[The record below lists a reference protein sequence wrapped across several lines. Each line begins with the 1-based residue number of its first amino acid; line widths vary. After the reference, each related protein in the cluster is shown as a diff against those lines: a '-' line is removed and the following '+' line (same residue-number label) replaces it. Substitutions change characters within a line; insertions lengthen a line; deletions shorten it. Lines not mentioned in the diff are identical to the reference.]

1 MNWTEEQRQ
10 AIEIRDKSILV
21 SAAAGSGKTAVLVE
35 RIKQIIQNDGVA
47 VDEMLVVTFT
57 NAAASEMR
65 EKIVSAI
72 PEQMNRIHKAH
83 ISTFH
88 AFALD
93 VIRRYFHLIDLEPG
107 FKICDEA
114 QKILLQNEAMEQLFR
129 GRFQKRDED
138 FLLFLRLYASSKN
151 EEAAKSIIF
160 NLHNFLQSLPDP
172 FAWLE
177 EKIETLAWDE
187 KLFRESVLFR
197 EMVADICEELE
208 SVKTDCLSVLQA
220 VEEAG
225 LASLVPKAQADLQ
238 MVEEILANIEKDYDR
253 GVNRLKAAVFQRFV
267 VSGDD
272 KAGYGDIRDDIT
284 YLRNRAKDSIK
295 KLISRYCSKPL
306 KEYISEINKTYP
318 VALILKGLVEE
329 FDSIYRQQKQ
339 KKGLLDFSDIEHYA
353 LKILY
358 DEAAASEYRNKFRYI
373 FIDEYQDSNLV
384 QEAIIERIR
393 REDNVFMVGDVK
405 QSIYKFRLAE
415 PEIFIDKYER
425 FRKGEDPSS
434 MKLDLNRNFRS
445 KEPVIQLVNH
455 IFRRI
460 MTRRSAGMDYDEAAA
475 LYKGVSYRGPL
486 EYKAELHLVE
496 DRQIEDEN
504 LDEEIVEMKKA
515 ELEAHVAASLIK
527 QNIGLP
533 YYDEKA
539 KQQCFLGNR
548 DMVILLRS
556 AAGIAEI
563 YCEALEKEGIP
574 AYMDTGDGYFDTL
587 EISVFLNLLKV
598 IDNRRQDVPLLSVL
612 RSPIFGFTIDEL
624 AEIRVEHKTGSYF
637 DAFLYYSQ
645 QGEREELKQRC
656 RETLSLIEKWK
667 RKAKFLPLPDFL
679 WELIRETGYY
689 SYVGALPGGTQRQG
703 NLRTLV
709 DKGAAYES
717 SLGKGLFGFINYID
731 AVRKGKIASTPTKL
745 LGENDDVVRVMTVH
759 KSKGLEFPFVL
770 VGGLGKGFNREK
782 GGAASF
788 HKQLGVALRQVDRD
802 KCCYRKTL
810 LQNIIEARQSREE
823 MAEEIRILYVAL
835 TRPMDKLILLGSV
848 GDAESAMK
856 KARNQGPAIPSKAR
870 NYLDLLFPALSDYK
884 DILFRIHD
892 RRVISVEKLERPDP
906 ERMLG
911 KAIAQG
917 FDVDKSFYDMV
928 AERLNWTYGY
938 PAALINKSK
947 YTVSELSR
955 RHEKPERRPVGTE
968 AASEGAQRGIVYHAI
983 MEKIPLG
990 ADWNWDIER
999 VADFAQDLVRREILS
1014 AEEIESVDLSKILR
1028 FLESPL
1034 GKRLRNATRVYRE
1047 EAFNLLMEKD
1057 GEKIIVQGIIDCY
1070 FTEGDKHILI
1080 DFKSDYLTDKPES
1093 IAALKETYR
1102 PQLELYKKALE
1113 QIRGIRVD
1121 ETYLYLFTVD
1131 RAIRL

>member
-35 RIKQIIQNDGVA
+35 RIKQIIQNDGVS

-138 FLLFLRLYASSKN
+138 FLLFLRLYAGSKN

-208 SVKTDCLSVLQA
+208 SVKNDCLSVLQA

-225 LASLVPKAQADLQ
+225 LGSLVPKAQADLQ
-238 MVEEILANIEKDYDR
+238 MVEGILANIEKDYDR
-253 GVNRLKAAVFQRFV
+253 GVNLMKAAVFQRFV
-267 VSGDD
+267 ASGDD

-358 DEAAASEYRNKFRYI
+358 EEAAASEYRNKFRYI

-393 REDNVFMVGDVK
+393 RENNVFMVGDVK

-425 FRKGEDPSS
+425 FRKGADPSS

-455 IFRRI
+455 VFRRI
-460 MTRRSAGMDYDEAAA
+460 MTRRSAGMDYDKAAA

-515 ELEAHVAASLIK
+515 ELEARVAASLIK

-533 YYDEKA
+533 YYDEKT
-539 KQQCFLGNR
+539 KQQRFLGNR

-612 RSPIFGFTIDEL
+612 RSPIFGFSVDEL
-624 AEIRVEHKTGSYF
+624 VEIRVEHKTGSYF

-656 RETLSLIEKWK
+656 RESLSFVEKWK

-679 WELIRETGYY
+679 WELIRGTGYY

-731 AVRKGKIASTPTKL
+731 AVRKGKIASAPTRL

-770 VGGLGKGFNREK
+770 VGGLGKGFNRKK
-782 GGAASF
+782 GEAASF

-848 GDAESAMK
+848 SDAESAV

-870 NYLDLLFPALSDYK
+870 NYLDLLLPALSDYK
-884 DILFRIHD
+884 DILFKAHD
-892 RRVISVEKLERPDP
+892 RRVISVEKQERPDS

-911 KAIAQG
+911 EAIAQG
-917 FDVDKSFYDMV
+917 FDVEKSLYDMV
-928 AERLNWTYGY
+928 AERLNWTYDY

-983 MEKIPLG
+983 IEKIPLG
-990 ADWNWDIER
+990 TDWNWDIKR
-999 VADFAQDLVRREILS
+999 IADFAEDLVQREILS
-1014 AEEIESVDLSKILR
+1014 AEEIESVDLSKILH

-1034 GKRLRNATRVYRE
+1034 GKRLLNADRVYRE

-1057 GEKIIVQGIIDCY
+1057 GEEIIVQGIIDCY
-1070 FTEGDKHILI
+1070 FTEGDKHVLI
-1080 DFKSDYLTDKPES
+1080 DFKSDYLTDKPEN

-1121 ETYLYLFTVD
+1121 ETYLYLFAVD
-1131 RAIRL
+1131 RAVRL

>member
-1 MNWTEEQRQ
+1 M
-10 AIEIRDKSILV
+10 
-21 SAAAGSGKTAVLVE
+21 
-35 RIKQIIQNDGVA
+35 
-47 VDEMLVVTFT
+47 
-57 NAAASEMR
+57 
-65 EKIVSAI
+65 
-72 PEQMNRIHKAH
+72 
-83 ISTFH
+83 
-88 AFALD
+88 
-93 VIRRYFHLIDLEPG
+93 
-107 FKICDEA
+107 
-114 QKILLQNEAMEQLFR
+114 
-129 GRFQKRDED
+129 
-138 FLLFLRLYASSKN
+138 
-151 EEAAKSIIF
+151 
-160 NLHNFLQSLPDP
+160 
-172 FAWLE
+172 
-177 EKIETLAWDE
+177 
-187 KLFRESVLFR
+187 
-197 EMVADICEELE
+197 E
-208 SVKTDCLSVLQA
+208 SVKNDCLSVLQA

-225 LASLVPKAQADLQ
+225 LGSLVPKAQADLQ
-238 MVEEILANIEKDYDR
+238 MVEGILANIEKDYDR
-253 GVNRLKAAVFQRFV
+253 GVNLLKAAVFQRFV
-267 VSGDD
+267 ASGDD

-358 DEAAASEYRNKFRYI
+358 EEAAASEYRNKFRYI

-393 REDNVFMVGDVK
+393 RENNVFMVGDVK

-425 FRKGEDPSS
+425 FRKGADPSS

-455 IFRRI
+455 VFRRI
-460 MTRRSAGMDYDEAAA
+460 MTRRSAGMDYDKAAA

-515 ELEAHVAASLIK
+515 ELEARVAASLIK

-533 YYDEKA
+533 YYDEKT
-539 KQQCFLGNR
+539 KQQRFLGNR

-612 RSPIFGFTIDEL
+612 RSPIFGFSVDEL
-624 AEIRVEHKTGSYF
+624 VEIRVEHKTGSYF

-656 RETLSLIEKWK
+656 RESLSFVEKWK

-679 WELIRETGYY
+679 WELIRGTGYY

-731 AVRKGKIASTPTKL
+731 AVRKGKIASAPTRL

-770 VGGLGKGFNREK
+770 VGGLGKGFNRKK
-782 GGAASF
+782 GEAASF

-835 TRPMDKLILLGSV
+835 TRPMDKLVLLGAV
-848 GDAESAMK
+848 NDAESAIK
-856 KARNQGPAIPSKAR
+856 RARSQGPKTPVKARS
-870 NYLDLLFPALSDYK
+870 YLDLLLPALSDYREIVTK
-884 DILFRIHD
+884 IHN
-892 RRVISVEKLERPDP
+892 RGIISVEKKQRPNS
-906 ERMLG
+906 EQMLQE
-911 KAIAQG
+911 AIAQG
-917 FDVDKSFYDMV
+917 FNVEDSLYGMV
-928 AERLNWTYGY
+928 ARRLNWSYGY
-938 PAALINKSK
+938 PTALKNKSK

-955 RHEKPERRPVGTE
+955 GREKPVRRTIGAETV
-968 AASEGAQRGIVYHAI
+968 SKGAQRGTVYHAI
-983 MEKIPLG
+983 MEKIPLQV
-990 ADWNWDIER
+990 DWNRER
-999 VADFAQDLVRREILS
+999 IAEFVEDLVHKEILT
-1014 AEEIESVDLSKILR
+1014 AEEIRSVDLTKILH

-1034 GKRLRNATRVYRE
+1034 GRRLQKADRVYRE

-1057 GEKIIVQGIIDCY
+1057 GEEIIVQGIIDCY
-1070 FTEGDKHILI
+1070 FAEGEKYTLI
-1080 DFKSDYLTDKPES
+1080 DFKSDFVTDKPES

-1102 PQLELYKKALE
+1102 PQLELYRQALE
-1113 QIRGIRVD
+1113 QIRGVRVA
-1121 ETYLYLFTVD
+1121 ETYLYLF
-1131 RAIRL
+1131 AIDEAVKL

>member
-10 AIEIRDKSILV
+10 AIEIRGKSILV

-35 RIKQIIQNDGVA
+35 RIKQIIQNDGVS

-138 FLLFLRLYASSKN
+138 FLLFLRLYAGSKN

-208 SVKTDCLSVLQA
+208 SVKNDCLSVLQA

-225 LASLVPKAQADLQ
+225 LGSLVPKAQADLQ
-238 MVEEILANIEKDYDR
+238 MVEGILANIEKDYDR
-253 GVNRLKAAVFQRFV
+253 GVNLMKAAVFQRFV
-267 VSGDD
+267 ASGDD

-358 DEAAASEYRNKFRYI
+358 EEAAASEYRNKFRYI

-393 REDNVFMVGDVK
+393 RENNVFMVGDVK

-425 FRKGEDPSS
+425 FRKGADPSS

-455 IFRRI
+455 VFRRI
-460 MTRRSAGMDYDEAAA
+460 MTRRSAGMDYDKAAA

-515 ELEAHVAASLIK
+515 ELEARVAASLIK

-533 YYDEKA
+533 YYDEKT
-539 KQQCFLGNR
+539 KQQRFLGNR

-612 RSPIFGFTIDEL
+612 RSPIFGFSVAEL
-624 AEIRVEHKTGSYF
+624 AEIRVAYKTGSYF
-637 DAFLYYSQ
+637 DALLYYSG
-645 QGEREELKQRC
+645 QGERRELKERC
-656 RETLSLIEKWK
+656 ERSLSLIAKWK
-667 RKAKFLPLPDFL
+667 QKAKVLPLPDFI

-689 SYVGALPGGTQRQG
+689 SYMGALPGGNQRQG
-703 NLRTLV
+703 NLRALV
-709 DKGAAYES
+709 DRGSAYENS
-717 SLGKGLFGFINYID
+717 SGKGLFGFINYID
-731 AVRKGKIASTPTKL
+731 AVRKGKIASAPTKL

-759 KSKGLEFPFVL
+759 KSKRLEFPFVL
-770 VGGLGKGFNREK
+770 VGGLGRGFHREK
-782 GGAASF
+782 GGVASF
-788 HKQLGVALRQVDRD
+788 HKQLGVALRQVDKER
-802 KCCYRKTL
+802 CCYRKTL
-810 LQNIIEARQSREE
+810 LQNIIEARLSREE

-835 TRPMDKLILLGSV
+835 TRPMDKLVLLGAV
-848 GDAESAMK
+848 NDAESAIK
-856 KARNQGPAIPSKAR
+856 RARSQGPKTPVKARS
-870 NYLDLLFPALSDYK
+870 YLDLLLPALSDYK
-884 DILFRIHD
+884 DILFKAHD
-892 RRVISVEKLERPDP
+892 RRVISVEKQERPDS

-911 KAIAQG
+911 EAIAQG
-917 FDVDKSFYDMV
+917 FDVEKSLYDMV

-983 MEKIPLG
+983 IEKIPLG
-990 ADWNWDIER
+990 TDWNWDIKR
-999 VADFAQDLVRREILS
+999 IADFAEDLVQREILS
-1014 AEEIESVDLSKILR
+1014 AEEIESVDLSKILH

-1034 GKRLRNATRVYRE
+1034 GKRLLNADRVYRE

-1057 GEKIIVQGIIDCY
+1057 GEEIIVQGIIDCY
-1070 FTEGDKHILI
+1070 FTEGDKHVLI
-1080 DFKSDYLTDKPES
+1080 DFKSDYLTDKPEN

-1121 ETYLYLFTVD
+1121 ETYLYLFAVD
-1131 RAIRL
+1131 RAVRL